1 MPKSKRRSR
10 SAAQIRKI
18 LVDLS
23 ESGLSQRE
31 FAFSRHIPLSTLCSW
46 LRKHRPAIAQAPA
59 QSPEVIP
66 VGTFFEP
73 APVLEIEFPGG
84 EILRLGAGVRGE
96 DLRTALAEL
105 RRC

>member
-18 LVDLS
+18 LTELS

-31 FAFSRHIPLSTLCSW
+31 FALSRSIPLSTLCSW
-46 LRKHRPAIAQAPA
+46 LRKHRPAIAQA